1 MLLLCNIQSIPPV
14 NWLISSRKSESLC
27 ELAKYLV
34 PRNNDPVML
43 PNSDRKLQLSVWIL
57 ETETRAVHTVCLEI
71 MVGLVLQSEQS
82 STIGRWLDR
91 HH

>member
-1 MLLLCNIQSIPPV
+1 
-14 NWLISSRKSESLC
+14 
-27 ELAKYLV
+27 
-34 PRNNDPVML
+34 ML

-82 STIGRWLDR
+82 STKLDGGGQTAL
-91 HH
+91 HSSQSV